1 MRVSLVVNPRSRR
14 GRRFGAAVREQLTRM
29 GIEPVAE
36 SAPGGPFDAI
46 VVAGGDG
53 TFARQISRAIELDVP
68 IGIVP
73 LGTFNDLARALTIP
87 FDIDAACALIASGE
101 IRRIDVARVNGFYY
115 ATEASV
121 GISSRITKLQKSAD
135 KQRFGFAAIVLSALR
150 ALRFGRPFHAEI
162 AYDGKRASLK
172 TIQLTVANSESF
184 GGFITVNDAAI
195 DDGWLDLYAVEGE
208 GFLTALRVLAAIFA
222 RKGRSAHG
230 VRSFR
235 SSAFLVS
242 TRRRHRI
249 TADGEPAG
257 TTPARFEILPAALRV
272 FAPSLRNPR
281 VTEQSRFARQA
292 ERT

>member
-14 GRRFGAAVREQLTRM
+14 GRQFGAAVREQLTRM

-36 SAPGGPFDAI
+36 SVPGAPLDAI

-53 TFARQISRAIELDVP
+53 TFAHQISRAIELDLP

-73 LGTFNDLARALTIP
+73 LGTFNDLARTLAIP
-87 FDIDAACALIASGE
+87 LDLGAACALIASGKT
-101 IRRIDVARVNGFYY
+101 RRIDVARVNGVYY

-121 GISSRITKLQKSAD
+121 GVSSRITKLQRSAD
-135 KQRFGFAAIVLSALR
+135 KRRFGFAAIALSALR
-150 ALRFGRPFHAEI
+150 AVRFARPFHAEV

-172 TIQLTVANSESF
+172 TIQLTVANSQSF
-184 GGFITVNDAAI
+184 GGFITVDDAAI
-195 DDGWLDLYAVEGE
+195 DDGWLDLYAVDGV
-208 GFLTALRVLAAIFA
+208 GLWPAIRVLAAIFA
-222 RKGRSAHG
+222 HQGRSAHG
-230 VRSFR
+230 VRTFR
-235 SSAFLVS
+235 STAFLVS

-272 FAPSLRNPR
+272 FATEQNRSAPR
-281 VTEQSRFARQA
+281 V